1 HGEAVQLKGISSM
14 WLNWDPV
21 GYAVSRDGMRF
32 MRDEWNISVFRI
44 AMGVEA
50 DPGEGAYL
58 EEPETNEQKVRTIVE
73 NAIEL
78 GVYVII
84 DWHDH
89 DAEAHQAEAEAFFAR
104 MAEDYGDAP
113 NVLYE
118 TYNEPL
124 GVSWSSV
131 LKPYHQ
137 AIISVIRER
146 DPDNIIILGTPNWSQ
161 D

>member
-1 HGEAVQLKGISSM
+1 GGAGGGDEPPGSDTPVGRHGALSVEGRQLVDEHGEAVQLKGISSM

-89 DAEAHQAEAEAFFAR
+89 DAEAHQAEAEAFFA
-104 MAEDYGDAP
+104 
-113 NVLYE
+113 
-118 TYNEPL
+118 
-124 GVSWSSV
+124 
-131 LKPYHQ
+131 
-137 AIISVIRER
+137 
-146 DPDNIIILGTPNWSQ
+146 
-161 D
+161 